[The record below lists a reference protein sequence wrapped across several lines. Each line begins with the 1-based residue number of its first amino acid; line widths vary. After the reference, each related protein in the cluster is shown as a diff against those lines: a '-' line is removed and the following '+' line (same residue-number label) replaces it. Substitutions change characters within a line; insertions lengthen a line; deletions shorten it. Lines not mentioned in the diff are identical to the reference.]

1 MRLGA
6 TFIKPDASETEDATL
21 LSKRILRRLKIA
33 LSKVSEGVMKP
44 LYLESN
50 FRRFWMTY
58 DFLKLISLLWADK
71 PKVI

>member
-1 MRLGA
+1 
-6 TFIKPDASETEDATL
+6 
-21 LSKRILRRLKIA
+21 RLKIA
-33 LSKVSEGVMKP
+33 LSKVSEGVIKP